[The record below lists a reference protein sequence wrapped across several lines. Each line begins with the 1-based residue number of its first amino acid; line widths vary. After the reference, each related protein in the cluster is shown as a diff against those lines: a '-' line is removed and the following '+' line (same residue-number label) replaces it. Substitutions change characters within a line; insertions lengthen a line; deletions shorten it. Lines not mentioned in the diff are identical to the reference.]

1 VIGPLRAVVLVA
13 GALVLAAG
21 FQLFVLTDHTE
32 RFFAW
37 TVEPPVTGATLGA
50 FYWTSLGLL
59 AASYREPVWA
69 RVRVAF
75 PGVFAFTSLTLLAT
89 LVHLDRF
96 HLGADDPITLI
107 ATWAWVAV
115 YGVVPPALVAV
126 LLMQRRAPGSNPPRV
141 APVAVPARSVMGI
154 VALAWVGV
162 GAALVAIP
170 GRAASLWPWPLTDLT
185 ARAVG
190 AWLIGMGLVVGG
202 AVVENDWTRLRPAA
216 LSSILLAGLQATALV
231 RYADQVAWGSIEAW
245 AYVGTVVALAAVGI
259 SGLRAPASPG
269 AAKRAWPTPSG

>member
-1 VIGPLRAVVLVA
+1 MRRVIGSLRAVVLV
-13 GALVLAAG
+13 AAG

-37 TVEPPVTGATLGA
+37 TVKPPVTGATLGA
-50 FYWTSLGLL
+50 FYWTILGLL

-115 YGVVPPALVAV
+115 YGVVPPALAAV
-126 LLMQRRAPGSNPPRV
+126 LLMQRRG
-141 APVAVPARSVMGI
+141 
-154 VALAWVGV
+154 
-162 GAALVAIP
+162 P
-170 GRAASLWPWPLTDLT
+170 GRQPP
-185 ARAVG
+185 
-190 AWLIGMGLVVGG
+190 
-202 AVVENDWTRLRPAA
+202 
-216 LSSILLAGLQATALV
+216 
-231 RYADQVAWGSIEAW
+231 
-245 AYVGTVVALAAVGI
+245 
-259 SGLRAPASPG
+259 PG
-269 AAKRAWPTPSG
+269 A